1 MDLLSLMGF
10 CVDYKGSC
18 SFWWLNKKQNNKG
31 KIFHVP
37 HAMVAISRNLLCVFV
52 QGRGMD
58 VWRSH
63 DRKTTQR
70 HTRSIGDAENL
81 KFGSTRCCTV
91 TATAVSPRAIFQQ

>member
-1 MDLLSLMGF
+1 M
-10 CVDYKGSC
+10 
-18 SFWWLNKKQNNKG
+18 
-31 KIFHVP
+31 I
-37 HAMVAISRNLLCVFV
+37 AITRNLLCVFV